1 MHEDLEDEMIVF
13 HGLHMNK
20 WLRSI
25 SNGFNAIDIDCS
37 CSSTTVVI
45 EVWNITVVAKMS
57 HFLGGS
63 RC

>member
-1 MHEDLEDEMIVF
+1 MKAF